1 MKRIDLHIHSNYSD
15 GSDNPEEIV
24 KKAHDKQLDLIA
36 LTDHNTI
43 DGIDEFKQACIK
55 HHQNALAGVE
65 VSTNYQGQEIH
76 LLGYFNLENDSFEP
90 LAKLISTYQ
99 NIKIIQNEAI
109 LNKLKKQFP
118 DVSIS
123 EFYNF
128 CKGIA
133 KKQNLNRVHIAKYM
147 VSKGIVSDINTAFD
161 NYINE
166 KGPYFVSKKPIS
178 LYEAINII
186 HESKGIAVI
195 AHLGEYHFS
204 LNEKKD
210 FIKDCLNHGIDGF
223 ECYHP
228 LNQIE
233 DIDLLVD
240 CNQWNS
246 SLILTAGSDYHG
258 KNKKNNFLG
267 ISCALDLFPEQKER
281 FELVTTNAYNFLLK
295 YSKNKILSA

>member
-15 GSDNPEEIV
+15 GSDAPEEIV

-43 DGIDEFKQACIK
+43 DGIGEFKQACIK
-55 HHQNALAGVE
+55 YHQDALAGIE
-65 VSTNYQGQEIH
+65 VATYYQKQEIH
-76 LLGYFNLENDSFEP
+76 LLGYFNLENDAFES
-90 LAKLISTYQ
+90 LSKLISIYQ
-99 NIKIIQNEAI
+99 NAKTIQNEAI
-109 LNKLKKQFP
+109 LNRLKKQFP
-118 DVSIS
+118 DISVS

-128 CKGIA
+128 CNGIA

-147 VSKGIVSDINTAFD
+147 ISKGIVSDINTAFD

-166 KGPYFVSKKPIS
+166 KGPFFVGKELIS
-178 LYEAINII
+178 LYEAIDII
-186 HESKGIAVI
+186 HQSKGIAVI

-210 FIKDCLNHGIDGF
+210 FIEDCLNHGIDGF

-233 DIDLLVD
+233 DIDLLVN
-240 CNQWNS
+240 CHQWNS
-246 SLILTAGSDYHG
+246 GLILTAGSDYHG
-258 KNKKNNFLG
+258 KNKKTNFLG
-267 ISCALDLFPEQKER
+267 ISCTLDLLPEQKEQ
-281 FELVTTNAYNFLLK
+281 FELVTNNAYNFLLK
-295 YSKNKILSA
+295 YSKNKI

>member
-1 MKRIDLHIHSNYSD
+1 MKQIDLHIHSNYSD
-15 GSDNPEEIV
+15 GSDNPEDIV

-55 HHQNALAGVE
+55 YHQNALAGIE

-76 LLGYFNLENDSFEP
+76 LLGYFNLENDSFES
-90 LAKLISTYQ
+90 LSKLINAYQ
-99 NIKIIQNEAI
+99 NIKITQNEAI

-118 DVSIS
+118 DISIS

-147 VSKGIVSDINTAFD
+147 VAKGIVSDISGAFN
-161 NYINE
+161 NYIDE
-166 KGPYFVSKKPIS
+166 KGPFFVSKKPIS
-178 LYEAINII
+178 LYEAIKVV

-204 LNEKKD
+204 VDEKKV
-210 FIKDCLNHGIDGF
+210 FIKDCLDHGIDGF

-233 DIDLLVD
+233 DINLLTG
-240 CNQWNS
+240 CQQQNPA
-246 SLILTAGSDYHG
+246 LILTAGSDYHG
-258 KNKKNNFLG
+258 TNKKNNFLG
-267 ISCALDLFPEQKER
+267 ISYALNLLPEQKEQ
-281 FELVTTNAYNFLLK
+281 FDQITTNAYNFLLN
-295 YSKNKILSA
+295 YSKK